1 MGYYIE
7 TNDCLNKA
15 AYIAKTY
22 NAMNVTRDA
31 FLALDVN
38 ENGHKLNG
46 TALNDPIQV
55 QMFAANPNIS
65 LWLFH
70 RAIPICILVKL
81 NQNSYRSALTVT
93 LARSMS

>member
-38 ENGHKLNG
+38 ENGLVVVVNNG
-46 TALNDPIQV
+46 
-55 QMFAANPNIS
+55 FFEAAA
-65 LWLFH
+65 F
-70 RAIPICILVKL
+70 C
-81 NQNSYRSALTVT
+81 Q
-93 LARSMS
+93 